1 MKKQTT
7 AKSNL
12 LCRLDVEAFQD
23 EVIDAV
29 RQLTYEAIT
38 EEIQHFYEGVRIWV
52 RDREKDVEIDWSP
65 IDHDELECTRSLRDI
80 IVENIKERTHR
91 ENGPS
96 SQELD
101 KAIMPLVRLLK
112 KYEMRF
118 SHEETNP

>member
-1 MKKQTT
+1 MNKQPT

-38 EEIQHFYEGVRIWV
+38 EEIQHFYEGVQIWI
-52 RDREKDVEIDWSP
+52 RDTEKDVEIDWSP

-80 IVENIKERTHR
+80 IVENIKKRTFR
-91 ENGPS
+91 EHVPS

-112 KYEMRF
+112 KYETPCYY
-118 SHEETNP
+118 E